1 MDGLEVG
8 EVGSGLK
15 DFSVANNP
23 LFVHYKCG
31 TLGYPVHVKYEII
44 VEGAVGGGDGL
55 IEIAEKGEVEVLVF
69 LVFGKGE
76 DGIYA
81 DAEDLGIGLVV
92 EGDIIAGAAK
102 LLCAGTSE
110 GLGEEKEEDILSC
123 VVAQGYFLFVGVE
136 KGKVWCG
143 LADLD
148 GTGAHVKYLG
158 AKVVDFR
165 ISGRGI
171 GDSRVR
177 GNRYRKGKVRNRRGL
192 R

>member
-1 MDGLEVG
+1 MDRIEVRKI
-8 EVGSGLK
+8 GSSLQ

-31 TLGYPVHVKYEII
+31 AFGYPMHIKYEII
-44 VEGAVGGGDGL
+44 VESAIGGGDGL

-76 DGIYA
+76 DGVHA

-102 LLCAGTSE
+102 LFCAGTGE
-110 GLGEEKEEDILSC
+110 GLGEEKEENILSC

-136 KGKVWCG
+136 KGEVWCG

-148 GTGAHVKYLG
+148 SIGVHIKCLG
-158 AKVVDFR
+158 GKS
-165 ISGRGI
+165 SGF
-171 GDSRVR
+171 
-177 GNRYRKGKVRNRRGL
+177 
-192 R
+192 